1 LSYVC
6 RSSQREGFA
15 RIPRSE
21 AIVNRL
27 SVIAL
32 VGFLALEACSAA
44 GDVPERPEDAGRDV
58 KTSPRA
64 DAQSA
69 DRLDASGGSYADE
82 TSGPPGPDAET
93 PDTSSPPPD
102 SGAPPSDGARPPD
115 GIIPPPSD
123 APPRFDAGTDQ
134 TAPSCLVTFTV
145 NGVSWSAP
153 EGGADA
159 RGTRVV
165 RLVGDAPNIGAWAPT
180 AGVLLGETAPGT
192 WSGTATFRDQQL
204 TEFKFVKLDGI
215 TPEWESWL
223 PFDSNRSLRVE
234 CSADGGVLRD
244 AADVG
249 ADNDAFIGADA
260 AADMGADGDGVPP
273 DAAVDTRASD
283 TASGSLDGDAADGG
297 RDAPDS
303 SAPGDGGVV
312 PVPARG
318 RSYVGSFGVRP
329 LDATK

>member
-1 LSYVC
+1 
-6 RSSQREGFA
+6 
-15 RIPRSE
+15 
-21 AIVNRL
+21 VNRL

-32 VGFLALEACSAA
+32 FGVLALEGCSASD
-44 GDVPERPEDAGRDV
+44 DVPERPEDAGRDV
-58 KTSPRA
+58 KTFPRA
-64 DAQSA
+64 DAQGT
-69 DRLDASGGSYADE
+69 DRLDANGGSYADE
-82 TSGPPGPDAET
+82 TSAPPVPDAET

-102 SGAPPSDGARPPD
+102 SAAPPPDGTRPPD
-115 GIIPPPSD
+115 GTTIPPPSD
-123 APPRFDAGTDQ
+123 APPRFDVAADQ
-134 TAPSCLVTFTV
+134 TAASCLVTFTV

-159 RGTRVV
+159 QGTRVV

-192 WSGTATFRDQQL
+192 WSGTAIFRDQQL

-249 ADNDAFIGADA
+249 AGNDAFTGVDATADRGAD
-260 AADMGADGDGVPP
+260 VPH
-273 DAAVDTRASD
+273 DAAVDTPAGDAASD
-283 TASGSLDGDAADGG
+283 AAQSGSLDGDADGAL
-297 RDAPDS
+297 DAQDS
-303 SAPGDGGVV
+303 SAPGDGGAG
-312 PVPARG
+312 PAPARG